1 MNPVLVHGEKGPVS
15 RYELNSDLIISF
27 EQTESPGKLQCLLDM
42 AQSSSWFPEIQDQKN
57 TKSKK

>member
-42 AQSSSWFPEIQDQKN
+42 AQSSS
-57 TKSKK
+57 